1 MVVVTGATGHIG
13 NVLVRELISQGTTI
27 KAVIPPDE
35 DTRPLDGL
43 DVRIVRGDI
52 CRLDSVESLL
62 NKDDIVFHL
71 AGMISIVPGKKKLL
85 HKVNVS
91 GTRNVVEACISKGV
105 KRLIYTSSIHAIR
118 EPPEGTVIDE
128 TSPYDPVSVLGDY
141 AKSKAL
147 GTLEVIKGIERG
159 LDAVIVC
166 PTGVIG
172 PFDYRISDMGQ
183 LIIDFMNRNLKAY
196 IGGSYDYVD
205 VRDVVNGLILACEK
219 GRSGENYILS
229 GRQIR
234 LFDFLLLME
243 EITGI
248 KAPSFKIPALLAR
261 TVGTLAI
268 PYYWIT
274 RTKPLFTAYS
284 ADVLASNSLVSSDKA
299 RKELGYSTHPI
310 RESISDAIDWFKEN
324 GLI

>member
-1 MVVVTGATGHIG
+1 MIVVTGATGHIG
-13 NVLVRELISQGTTI
+13 NVLIRGLLAKGNTVKVI
-27 KAVIPPDE
+27 IPPTE
-35 DTRPLDGL
+35 DTKPLDGL
-43 DVRIVRGDI
+43 KVDIVRGNVCEI
-52 CRLDSVESLL
+52 DSLKPIF

-85 HKVNVS
+85 HQVNVL
-91 GTRNVVEACISKGV
+91 GTRNVVEACMSKGV
-105 KRLIYTSSIHAIR
+105 KRLVYTSSIHAVR
-118 EPPEGTVIDE
+118 EPPHGTIIDE

-147 GTLEVIKGIERG
+147 GTLEVMKGMKQG

-172 PFDYRISDMGQ
+172 PFDYRVSDMGQ
-183 LIIDFMNRNLKAY
+183 LIINYMKKDLKAY
-196 IGGSYDYVD
+196 LGGSYDYAD
-205 VRDVVNGLILACEK
+205 VRDVANGLILALEK
-219 GRSGENYILS
+219 GRSGESYILS
-229 GRQIR
+229 GQQITLR
-234 LFDFLLLME
+234 DYLLTIE
-243 EITGI
+243 DITGI
-248 KAPSFKIPALLAR
+248 KAPSYRIPTWLAR

-274 RTKPLFTAYS
+274 KRRPIFTVYS

-299 RKELGYSTHPI
+299 RHELGYTTRSI
-310 RESISDAIDWFKEN
+310 NESISDAIDWFKEN